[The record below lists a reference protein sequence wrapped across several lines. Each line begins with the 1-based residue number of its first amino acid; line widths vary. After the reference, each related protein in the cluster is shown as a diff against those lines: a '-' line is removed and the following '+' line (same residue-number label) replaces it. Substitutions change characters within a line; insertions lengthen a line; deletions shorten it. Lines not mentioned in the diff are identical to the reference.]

1 MRHSDSLREELR
13 LERQRLGAK
22 LRATR
27 AILNLS
33 QMELASKVGL
43 TQRSIHRLEQAQ
55 VDPKRITSRSLE
67 RFWESSGITIVD
79 MSDGS
84 FSISV
89 STAVLCCAEDAQ
101 SISPEPDACSVFA
114 EKVLG

>member
-1 MRHSDSLREELR
+1 MPITDSLYKELM
-13 LERQRLGAK
+13 LERQKLGAK

-33 QMELASKVGL
+33 QAEFAARVGL

-55 VDPKRITSRSLE
+55 VEPKRVTIRAFE
-67 RFWESSGITIVD
+67 RFWRSIGIAFVELP
-79 MSDGS
+79 DGG

-89 STAVLCCAEDAQ
+89 TLATLCVADDTH
-101 SISPEPDACSVFA
+101 SISPELEPASTFS
-114 EKVLG
+114 ERTLS